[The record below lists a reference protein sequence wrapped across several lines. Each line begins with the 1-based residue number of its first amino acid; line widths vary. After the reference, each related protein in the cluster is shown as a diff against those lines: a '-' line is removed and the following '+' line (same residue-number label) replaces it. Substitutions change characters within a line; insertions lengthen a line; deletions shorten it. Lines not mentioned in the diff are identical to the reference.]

1 MDRDAVRDL
10 LLRVRDGA
18 ASPDEALQLLG
29 GVGFEELAAEGGVF
43 ARVDHHRSV
52 RCGFPEVVYGPGKTV
67 DQVVAVALRIL
78 ERGPRLLVT
87 RVDAAQAAALRDAV
101 PDAVHHERARA
112 VAADRA
118 PRPATGRVVVLSA
131 GTADE
136 PVAEEARV
144 TASLLGAAV
153 DTYYDCGVA
162 GLHRILRVL
171 PQLRG
176 ADAVVVAAGM
186 DGALPSVVGGLVD
199 VPVIAVPTSVGY
211 GASFEGIGPL
221 LTMLNACAAGVAV
234 VNIDNGFGAGYLAAV
249 IARRSRPADPS
260 SGPCSEP
267 GRATEDRAI
276 ENRAIEDRAIGS

>member
-1 MDRDAVRDL
+1 MDKDRVRDL

-18 ASPDEALQLLG
+18 LSPDEASRLLADAS
-29 GVGFEELAAEGGVF
+29 VQELAGEGGVF
-43 ARVDHHRSV
+43 ARVDHHRAL

-67 DQVVAVALRIL
+67 PQVVEVARRIL
-78 ERGPRLLVT
+78 EREPRLLVT
-87 RVDAAQAAALRDAV
+87 RVDAAQAAALRESV

-112 VAADRA
+112 VSVDRA
-118 PRPATGRVVVLSA
+118 PRATTGRVVVLSA

-144 TASLLGAAV
+144 TAALVGAAV
-153 DTYYDCGVA
+153 ERFYDCGVA
-162 GLHRILRVL
+162 GLHRLLRVL
-171 PQLRG
+171 PELRH
-176 ADAVVVAAGM
+176 ADAIVVAAGM

-249 IARRSRPADPS
+249 IARRARGEVHDGAD
-260 SGPCSEP
+260 
-267 GRATEDRAI
+267 ATHDAKR
-276 ENRAIEDRAIGS
+276 S